1 MLGLPKISIQM
12 HYLKASKCN
21 KKEEAKTFPV
31 VQQEESSP
39 SAACDTGLLSSIT
52 GETAG
57 SELPPFRDAL
67 AFCVVFLSH
76 CDVLPA
82 IRLAQGPQEGGSH
95 RKINGRSLLLALS
108 TEKKKSV

>member
-67 AFCVVFLSH
+67 AFCVICLS
-76 CDVLPA
+76 
-82 IRLAQGPQEGGSH
+82 
-95 RKINGRSLLLALS
+95 LAL
-108 TEKKKSV
+108 